1 MIITHNGTILT
12 NDGVVLN
19 NIITSPS
26 FINTYSLDFDG
37 VDDYVNI
44 GNGVSFEYTDSFS
57 FSTWINPSAK
67 SGVKYLY
74 SKYISGKGI
83 LIYLNSSSTNGNN
96 TLHFNLY
103 NTNSGT
109 LSGRKRITTSD
120 FNFAPINTWVNIVLT
135 YDGSG
140 LASGINYYKNGVLRA
155 SSISQDNLQNQ
166 TIVNTEDAYLSSFNG
181 VSSFLLGNQDEFAIY
196 DSELSADDALA
207 IYGTGQPTDLTNLN
221 PIAWYRMGDNGTY
234 KSPQWLIPNNE
245 NKDKVSNYSL
255 DFDGV
260 NDYID
265 LGDSDDFSFGNGTTD
280 SPFSISIWVN
290 FSSIGGST
298 FKGII
303 GKDNGAQREWALLDN
318 NSGRLRIFLKNQ
330 GGGNQQSIDT
340 TSVLSINT
348 WYHIVATYNGVG
360 GNNAAD
366 GLTLYLN
373 GIEET
378 PTNIIKNTYVAMS
391 NTIAPL
397 TIGKYSLNEFPG
409 NIDATSIFNRELSI
423 SEVTSIYNGGG
434 VATPGDLTPL
444 NPIAWWKMGE
454 DSTFSGGVWTVP
466 DEVGSNDGTSVNMT
480 IEDRVGTAPNSK
492 NNALS
497 LNMDLIDRVEDTPT
511 P

>member
-1 MIITHNGTILT
+1 MSGTVGPRI
-12 NDGVVLN
+12 
-19 NIITSPS
+19 SP

-37 VDDYVNI
+37 IDDYLNLGRI
-44 GNGVSFEYTDSFS
+44 TAMEGATNFS
-57 FSTWINPSAK
+57 FSMWVYPTSYTGLKILFGKFASATDFFFAYTTNVF
-67 SGVKYLY
+67 G
-74 SKYISGKGI
+74 YIQWFIADGQ
-83 LIYLNSSSTNGNN
+83 TN
-96 TLHFNLY
+96 Y
-103 NTNSGT
+103 P
-109 LSGRKRITTSD
+109 KVTTSARID
-120 FNFAPINTWVNIVLT
+120 LNNWGLLT
-135 YDGSG
+135 FVYDGSLSG
-140 LASGINYYKNGVLRA
+140 NLNKAKIYINGTLAPTTTTIYQMP
-155 SSISQDNLQNQ
+155 SSISLDTTDFYVAQRNGALSTPMAGKIDE
-166 TIVNTEDAYLSSFNG
+166 VSAYDYS
-181 VSSFLLGNQDEFAIY
+181 
-196 DSELSADDALA
+196 LSASEVTD
-207 IYGTGQPTDLTNLN
+207 IYNLGTPTDLSLLPTPPLN
-221 PIAWYRMGDNGTY
+221 WYRMGDNGAY
-234 KSPQWLIPNNE
+234 KSPQWLIPSNE
-245 NKDKVSNYSL
+245 NKDKVSNYSME
-255 DFDGV
+255 FDGV

-492 NNALS
+492 NNAVS
-497 LNMDLIDRVEDTPT
+497 YNMDLIDRVEDTPST
-511 P
+511 T